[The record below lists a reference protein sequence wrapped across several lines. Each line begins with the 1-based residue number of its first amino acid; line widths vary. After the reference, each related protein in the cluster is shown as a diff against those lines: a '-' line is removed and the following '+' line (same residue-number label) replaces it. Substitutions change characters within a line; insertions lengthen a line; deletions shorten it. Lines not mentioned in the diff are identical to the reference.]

1 MQRTLRRAGACTA
14 LAIAAVTVMVLAP
27 GAFGHASLSPPVVL
41 EGHGQLFSLTV
52 PTEEEGLTTTQV
64 ELTVPEG
71 FSLFSFGAT
80 PGWKRTAVSTGSG
93 EERRVTSVKWTG
105 GDVPHGEAAVFQFVG
120 LPDGAEN
127 YRFIVRQTYSDDSV
141 VSWSGPEGSDK
152 PAAAV
157 DAKSSLGGGGNS
169 TLAVIALILAAVA
182 VLVGLGGLVAGRGR
196 QLA

>member
-1 MQRTLRRAGACTA
+1 MQQTLRGACAAGALALTA
-14 LAIAAVTVMVLAP
+14 LALTPSAL
-27 GAFGHASLSPPVVL
+27 GHAGLSPPVVL

-52 PTEEEGLTTTQV
+52 PTEEEDLTTTQV
-64 ELTVPEG
+64 ELTVPER
-71 FSLFSFGAT
+71 FSIFSFGAT
-80 PGWKRTAVSTGSG
+80 PGWKRTTVSKGSG
-93 EERRVTSVKWTG
+93 HEARITSVKWTG
-105 GDVPHGEAAVFQFVG
+105 GNVPHGEAAVFQFVG

-157 DAKSSLGGGGNS
+157 DAKSSLGGGGS
-169 TLAVIALILAAVA
+169 SALAVIALILAAVA
-182 VLVGLGGLVAGRGR
+182 ILVGLGGLVAGRGR